1 MNDIS
6 PGSPPNVELYT
17 RNGFTGPMA
26 TLIRSQYSP
35 AYTRV
40 RGSYTPQR
48 LDLPAISDAA
58 FTDPRAL
65 PITVLEGE
73 GVSVEVSRR
82 NEPTQ
87 FALRNVLADELHYVL
102 AGNARLETDFGV
114 LDLRPGDFVLLPRAV
129 TYRVSSVTTEL
140 HEIIVATASE
150 LALDPQNAPG
160 VLNVDLHVDSPV
172 PQPEPAG
179 QAGDFEVVIR
189 HGREFTSYFYDYD
202 PMPTLHLVG
211 APIVRRFNIKDVH
224 GLSVDEGG
232 LMPPRLFNDAT
243 TRTMFYYL
251 GSHRGDR
258 PPVHHNADYDEVI
271 FYVSGPGRYGAV
283 DTPGTVMWTPKGI
296 IHHGP
301 DENVPEGYKA
311 WLLETRAALSLTP
324 AGKDVARLMETGQ
337 FGLHPA
343 ESQFA

>member
-1 MNDIS
+1 MVRKPGGAAAQAPKKAANDDPAQAGRIKQ
-6 PGSPPNVELYT
+6 
-17 RNGFTGPMA
+17 
-26 TLIRSQYSP
+26 IRMVAGIIRKS
-35 AYTRV
+35 
-40 RGSYTPQR
+40 
-48 LDLPAISDAA
+48 
-58 FTDPRAL
+58 DPRAL

-232 LMPPRLFNDAT
+232 LMPPRLFNAKETESSSFT
-243 TRTMFYYL
+243 T
-251 GSHRGDR
+251 
-258 PPVHHNADYDEVI
+258 PP
-271 FYVSGPGRYGAV
+271 
-283 DTPGTVMWTPKGI
+283 
-296 IHHGP
+296 
-301 DENVPEGYKA
+301 
-311 WLLETRAALSLTP
+311 
-324 AGKDVARLMETGQ
+324 ARIR
-337 FGLHPA
+337 
-343 ESQFA
+343 